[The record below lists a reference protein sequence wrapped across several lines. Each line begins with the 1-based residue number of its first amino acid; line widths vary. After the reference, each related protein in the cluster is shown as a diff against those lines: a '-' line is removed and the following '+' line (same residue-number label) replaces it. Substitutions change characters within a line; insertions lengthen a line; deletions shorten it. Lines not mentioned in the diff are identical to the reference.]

1 MEKQLKEGLDNMCN
15 LSQGIVERTT
25 KRVTESVTE
34 SVTKSVTANV
44 TTELS
49 TEHIIAIMDSLGIS
63 VDEAMEMLKVAEKY
77 RESVKAAVE
86 ARLAQGVVGN

>member
-1 MEKQLKEGLDNMCN
+1 MCN

-25 KRVTESVTE
+25 KRVTEN
-34 SVTKSVTANV
+34 VTANV